1 MLDGLQTGQG
11 YSLGSTESKRSIKQM
26 WFDCQSSLSDNSVN
40 NFIGHNFMTLD
51 SRIGS
56 QRGRFTDSQ

>member
-11 YSLGSTESKRSIKQM
+11 YSPGSAESTRSIKRM
-26 WFDCQSSLSDNSVN
+26 WFDCQSSLFHNSVY
-40 NFIGHNFMTLD
+40 NFIGHSVMSVD

-56 QRGRFTDSQ
+56 